1 MEKGEIEENFAISEL
16 FPLPADKIN
25 KKTFNLTLFN
35 KESSGEYIDLIANSL
50 KQLQLNPEYSLLAKK
65 IYTLSLLQSGLNT
78 SYISLSQFIPHETFT
93 ELAKSV
99 TANPNTTMLPYF
111 EQMFYAN
118 KWKDNKFTLQSPRR
132 PEVDTNISSKPI
144 ILLKGI
150 SMDETGKPQLN
161 TRNYS
166 YFQLA
171 TYSLIESDSLSKK
184 WETRIFQRVED
195 SEGEPILIQSND
207 SYNFIYREVTPLGDG
222 QNALEYSLTSQLNK
236 NVESQ
241 SQRGIIANVQANF
254 PDSSF
259 TLSEILEQET
269 KAEQKHEN
277 ASKKL
282 S

>member
-1 MEKGEIEENFAISEL
+1 MAEIKKGLANFLLLTYNNSQIQNQLSNILLNDNLIKEIKSLKSKMEKGEIEENFAISEL
-16 FPLPADKIN
+16 FPLPADTIN

-78 SYISLSQFIPHETFT
+78 SYISLSQFIPHEAFT

-144 ILLKGI
+144 ILLKGV

-171 TYSLIESDSLSKK
+171 TYSLIESDNLSKNGK
-184 WETRIFQRVED
+184 Q
-195 SEGEPILIQSND
+195 
-207 SYNFIYREVTPLGDG
+207 
-222 QNALEYSLTSQLNK
+222 EYSK
-236 NVESQ
+236 E
-241 SQRGIIANVQANF
+241 
-254 PDSSF
+254 
-259 TLSEILEQET
+259 
-269 KAEQKHEN
+269 
-277 ASKKL
+277 
-282 S
+282 